1 MTYISLITLNT
12 PNNSLKSNL
21 SIILNNPNKSKT
33 HDNPNMPNT
42 HNFPNISDIPNPI
55 SLML

>member
-12 PNNSLKSNL
+12 PNNPLNSNM

-33 HDNPNMPNT
+33 HDNSNMNT
-42 HNFPNISDIPNPI
+42 PNFPNISDILNPI
-55 SLML
+55 FLML

>member
-12 PNNSLKSNL
+12 PNNPLNSNM

-33 HDNPNMPNT
+33 HDNPKMNT
-42 HNFPNISDIPNPI
+42 PNFPNISDISNPI

>member
-12 PNNSLKSNL
+12 PNDPLKSNI

-33 HDNPNMPNT
+33 HDNPNIPNT
-42 HNFPNISDIPNPI
+42 PNFPNISDIPNPI